1 VPSGEE
7 QSGRRG
13 GCGQVHV
20 HRSLGLNPGFGAAC
34 CLKYNS
40 SCFVLLQGIFCVARS
55 RLGVRHRMSRGRRRI
70 TTIPL
75 QDMFSELL
83 KPSIGRQIR
92 RAENYGFVV
101 LDNPLAKPV

>member
-1 VPSGEE
+1 
-7 QSGRRG
+7 
-13 GCGQVHV
+13 
-20 HRSLGLNPGFGAAC
+20 
-34 CLKYNS
+34 
-40 SCFVLLQGIFCVARS
+40 
-55 RLGVRHRMSRGRRRI
+55 MSRGRRRI

-101 LDNPLAKPV
+101 LDDPLARPA